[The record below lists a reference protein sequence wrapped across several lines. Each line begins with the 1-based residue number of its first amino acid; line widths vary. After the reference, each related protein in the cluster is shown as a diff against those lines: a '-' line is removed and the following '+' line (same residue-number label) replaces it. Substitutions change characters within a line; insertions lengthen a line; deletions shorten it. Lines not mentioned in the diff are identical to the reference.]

1 MDEKIKNEQTNEQT
15 KNQTDS
21 AELKI
26 YNSLTRTKEVFHPLV
41 DKKVKLYVCGPTVY
55 DLLHIGNFR
64 GPVFFN
70 LVRQW
75 FEHLG
80 YQVTSALNF
89 TDVDDKIID
98 RAKKLEISS
107 QNLAEKYIEE
117 YRKDY
122 ASLGLRPETLN
133 PKVTETM
140 VEIISFIEGLIKKGK
155 AYEHGGDVL
164 FSIRDFPEYGKLS
177 GRKTD
182 ELQPAVQSDLGDSKK
197 NPLDFALWKKA
208 KAGEP
213 SWESPWGAGRPGWHI
228 ECSAMISKHFG
239 EQIDIHGGGLD
250 LLFPHHENEVAQSE
264 SLSGKK
270 FANFWMHWNMLNLTG
285 AKMSKSLG
293 NIISLREFLQ
303 VNHPE
308 VYKWMILSVHY
319 RSVLDFGEESL
330 LRAVQGLGRVYSA
343 LAMAGEYLSSESEA
357 RNEKNEIP
365 STKGA
370 GSAFQKNCDLNWQKV
385 SESLNDDFNTPEAFA
400 AMYDVIRTFNG
411 QVKRGQASSPV
422 IIEKARAFREF
433 ILKFGSLLSLFQ
445 EEPKQFLTILDDRL
459 LAKMNLQRE
468 AVQSIVDERALAR
481 LQKDFAKS
489 DVLRAKLTEL
499 GISVSDTTQGSFWEV
514 TK

>member
-1 MDEKIKNEQTNEQT
+1 MNEVNNIEKKE
-15 KNQTDS
+15 

-41 DKKVKLYVCGPTVY
+41 QKRVSLYVCGPTVY
-55 DLLHIGNFR
+55 DFLHVGNFR

-70 LVRQW
+70 LVRSW
-75 FEHLG
+75 FEVLG

-89 TDVDDKIID
+89 TDVDDKIIE
-98 RAKKLEISS
+98 RAKKMEISS
-107 QNLAEKYIEE
+107 QNLASKYIEE
-117 YRKDY
+117 YKKDF

-140 VEIISFIEGLIKKGK
+140 AEIISFIKDLITKGK
-155 AYEHGGDVL
+155 AYEQGGDVL
-164 FSIRDFPEYGKLS
+164 FSIQDFPEYGKLS

-182 ELQPAVQSDLGDSKK
+182 DLLSGVRNDVAENKK

-208 KAGEP
+208 KPGEP
-213 SWESPWGAGRPGWHI
+213 SWDSPWGPGRPGWHI

-250 LLFPHHENEVAQSE
+250 LLFPHHENEVAQTE
-264 SLSGKK
+264 SLTGKR

-293 NIISLREFLQ
+293 NIVSLREFLQ

-308 VYKWMILSVHY
+308 IYKWMILSVHY
-319 RSVLDFGEESL
+319 RSVLDFGEDSL

-343 LAMAGEYLSSESEA
+343 LALAGDYLPTTAATTTS
-357 RNEKNEIP
+357 K
-365 STKGA
+365 TVD
-370 GSAFQKNCDLNWQKV
+370 SAFQKNCDLNWQKI

-411 QVKRGQASSPV
+411 QIKRGLTSTPV
-422 IIEKARAFREF
+422 IVEKARVFREF

-445 EEPKQFLTILDDRL
+445 EEPREFLKTLDDRL
-459 LAKMNLQRE
+459 LAKMNLERA
-468 AVQSIVDERALAR
+468 AVQVLVDERALAR

-489 DVLRAKLTEL
+489 DLLRAKLTEL
-499 GISVSDTTQGSFWEV
+499 GISVSDTAQGSFWEV
-514 TK
+514 SK